1 MNHAATAKQI
11 LQNVGGEENI
21 SSLVHCATRLR
32 FKLEDTNKADKQALE
47 SMDGVLSVV
56 QGGGQYQ
63 VVIGSHVSD
72 VYKEINKLAN
82 VESNSNSSSNS
93 SKEKKESVTSQVF
106 DVISRSFSPL
116 LGALAGAGMLK
127 ALLVVLTSLGW
138 LLPESGTYFILSA
151 AGNAVFYF
159 LPIFLG
165 ITLAIRLGANPYVG
179 GSIGAALLEPNLTGI
194 LNEGGATSF
203 FGIPAIIVDY
213 SSTVFPVFIAV
224 SVYALFEKFL
234 KKVIH
239 KELQLF
245 LVPMLSLIVIVPFTV
260 LIFGPF
266 GVYVG
271 NGIGSIIEFLTQ
283 RSGVL
288 TGAVMGAS
296 WTFLTLLGLHWGI
309 VPIIISNLSTG
320 GDPLLSMLAGGVFA
334 QIGVVVGIFVKTKDK
349 KLKTLAG
356 STIFPGAFAGVTE
369 PMIYGIILRYRKT
382 MIYVATAGAIGGA
395 INGYLG
401 SKSLVFNFVSF
412 LSIPAYSPL
421 AFHLTGALTAFAL
434 AILVTLVLGYE
445 AKSEKGS
452 KTDGTEKKEENDRP
466 LSKKEVIAS
475 PISGEVKALSEVN
488 DSAFASEAM
497 GKGIAIE
504 PSEGEVVSPVEG
516 TISAIFPT
524 GHAIG
529 ITSSEGAE
537 ILIHIGINTVQ
548 LNGKYFTP
556 HVKHGDLVKQGDL
569 LVTFDLEKI
578 KEAGFEVTTPIII
591 TNTDRYIEILDFNKK
606 SIHAKE
612 ENLLSLIM

>member
-1 MNHAATAKQI
+1 MKNEKIAKEI
-11 LQNVGGEENI
+11 LQNIGGEENI

-32 FKLEDTNKADKQALE
+32 FKLNDESIANNKAIE
-47 SMDGVLSVV
+47 ETEGVLSVV
-56 QGGGQYQ
+56 QSGGQYQ
-63 VVIGSHVSD
+63 VVIGSNVSD

-82 VESNSNSSSNS
+82 VGSNSNPSNG
-93 SKEKKESVTSQVF
+93 KKESLTSQIF

-138 LLPESGTYFILSA
+138 LSTDSGTYSVLSA

-194 LNEGGATSF
+194 LAKGGETLF
-203 FGIPAIIVDY
+203 LGIPAIIVDY

-224 SVYALFEKFL
+224 CIYALFEKFL

-239 KELQLF
+239 KDLQMF

-260 LIFGPF
+260 LVFGPF

-271 NGIGSIIEFLTQ
+271 NGIGAIIQFLTE
-283 RSGVL
+283 RSGIL
-288 TGAVMGAS
+288 TGAVMGAG

-309 VPIIISNLSTG
+309 VPIIISNLAAG

-334 QIGVVVGIFVKTKDK
+334 QIGVGLGIFLKSKDK
-349 KLKTLAG
+349 KVKSLAG
-356 STIFPGAFAGVTE
+356 STMLPGALAGVTE
-369 PMIYGIILRYRKT
+369 PILYGLILRYRKT
-382 MIYVATAGAIGGA
+382 LIYVAVAGAIGGA
-395 INGYLG
+395 INGFLG

-421 AFHLTGALTAFAL
+421 VYHLIGALTAFVL
-434 AILVTLVLGYE
+434 AMLATLLFGFE
-445 AKSEKGS
+445 N
-452 KTDGTEKKEENDRP
+452 KEENVVESNEVETGKKVDVETQP
-466 LSKKEVIAS
+466 LLKTESIVSPMSGNVKE
-475 PISGEVKALSEVN
+475 LSEVN
-488 DSAFASEAM
+488 DAAFASEAM
-497 GKGIAIE
+497 GKGVAIE
-504 PSEGEVVSPVEG
+504 PTVGEVVSPVDG
-516 TISAIFPT
+516 TVTAIFPT

-529 ITSSEGAE
+529 ITSSNGAE

-548 LNGKYFTP
+548 LNGKYFSP
-556 HVKHGDLVKQGDL
+556 QVKQGDTVKQGDI
-569 LVTFDLEKI
+569 LVSFELEKI
-578 KEAGFEVTTPIII
+578 KEAGFDVTTPIIV
-591 TNTDRYIEILDFNKK
+591 TNTDQYIEIVKSDKK
-606 SIHAKE
+606 IVQAKE
-612 ENLLSLIM
+612 EKLLTLVL